1 MVFSHLI
8 QLLRPNVPR
17 VCVRCGAKTSLLYV
31 VRAFSFFST
40 LGHPLGKLNFCF
52 LNVSLTFRLPIGT
65 GRGDPPPSPPACSMG
80 SFSGRGR
87 SVRPLPK
94 QVGAG
99 PCTSETQYETV
110 QHHGDQFA
118 LLSDRCFLARCYLF
132 FLPGHSHT
140 HAHIQP

>member
-1 MVFSHLI
+1 MVFPHLI
-8 QLLRPNVPR
+8 QLLRPNVTP
-17 VCVRCGAKTSLLYV
+17 VCVRCGAKTSLYGGCV
-31 VRAFSFFST
+31 FSFFPT

-65 GRGDPPPSPPACSMG
+65 GRGRSPSLPSSLLHG
-80 SFSGRGR
+80 VLLWTGRR
-87 SVRPLPK
+87 VRPLPK
-94 QVGAG
+94 EAGAG

-118 LLSDRCFLARCYLF
+118 LLSDSCFLARCYLF

-140 HAHIQP
+140 HAHRQP